1 MINSFKTNRSACR
14 RVVKIIRKEMIK
26 CRDSK
31 LRPAS
36 VDSVAEQ
43 LQEQIAGVIDDLD
56 RQIVNTP
63 DKVLVC

>member
-1 MINSFKTNRSACR
+1 MR
-14 RVVKIIRKEMIK
+14 IIRKEMIK

-43 LQEQIAGVIDDLD
+43 LQEQIAGVIDVLD
-56 RQIVNTP
+56 QQIVNTP
-63 DKVLVC
+63 DKVLFFSFSLLGP

>member
-1 MINSFKTNRSACR
+1 
-14 RVVKIIRKEMIK
+14 MIK

-43 LQEQIAGVIDDLD
+43 LQEQIAGVIDVLD
-56 RQIVNTP
+56 QQIVNTP
-63 DKVLVC
+63 DKVLFFSFSLLGPWAAQMIFC